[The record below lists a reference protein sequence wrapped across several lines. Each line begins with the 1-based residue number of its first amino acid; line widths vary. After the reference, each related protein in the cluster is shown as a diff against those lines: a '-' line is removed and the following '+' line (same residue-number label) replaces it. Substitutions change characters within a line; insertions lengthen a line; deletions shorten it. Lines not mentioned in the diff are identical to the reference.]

1 MERGD
6 IINIMEKV
14 VELIHQFTND
24 PYVQRI
30 KERDKTTSMMEIVGV
45 HRKEDRH
52 SDFFKWLFDSSSDH
66 QLGTLPADKLIKLIA
81 NLGYQQKKQNA
92 CNHCT

>member
-52 SDFFKWLFDSSSDH
+52 SDF
-66 QLGTLPADKLIKLIA
+66 
-81 NLGYQQKKQNA
+81 
-92 CNHCT
+92 

>member
-1 MERGD
+1 MEKNRDD
-6 IINIMEKV
+6 IKNIMEKA

-45 HRKEDRH
+45 LCYFRKK
-52 SDFFKWLFDSSSDH
+52 F
-66 QLGTLPADKLIKLIA
+66 I
-81 NLGYQQKKQNA
+81 NKQI
-92 CNHCT
+92 

>member
-1 MERGD
+1 MKKNRDD
-6 IINIMEKV
+6 IKNIMEKA

-52 SDFFKWLFDSSSDH
+52 SDFFKWLFDSFPPSHSMAPKRNGIV
-66 QLGTLPADKLIKLIA
+66 L
-81 NLGYQQKKQNA
+81 N
-92 CNHCT
+92 

>member
-1 MERGD
+1 MKKNRDD
-6 IINIMEKV
+6 IKNIMEKA

-52 SDFFKWLFDSSSDH
+52 SDFLKWRQDPTTMSAHREAGFQVSS
-66 QLGTLPADKLIKLIA
+66 
-81 NLGYQQKKQNA
+81 
-92 CNHCT
+92 